1 MGFLKLLKV
10 NGGFQDTVNVG
21 RNHVIALM
29 FLRFCIHGNTT
40 TTNIA
45 RIIIGNKC
53 FIVTPVARITAGH
66 TSTGITPRANRYL
79 FYFLVTNRTN
89 ISHGLLCIHGG
100 RLLLGPVD
108 TGSAAPEQPCDRAS
122 GGSTVGHLLLGT
134 VVLTM
139 TVESRHAS
147 NIVTGNLAGGNLSG
161 TGNSGVD
168 PLRLCL
174 GRGKTSSSVFLAKC
188 QPALGVG
195 DSGSRGFV

>member
-10 NGGFQDTVNVG
+10 NGGFQDTLNVS

-29 FLRFCIHGNTT
+29 FLRFCIHG
-40 TTNIA
+40 
-45 RIIIGNKC
+45 
-53 FIVTPVARITAGH
+53 
-66 TSTGITPRANRYL
+66 
-79 FYFLVTNRTN
+79 
-89 ISHGLLCIHGG
+89 G

-108 TGSAAPEQPCDRAS
+108 TGCATPEQPCDRAS
-122 GGSTVGHLLLGT
+122 GGSTVRHLLIGT
-134 VVLTM
+134 VVLAM
-139 TVESRHAS
+139 AVESRHAS
-147 NIVTGNLAGGNLSG
+147 NIVTGNLARGNLSS